1 MATYRR
7 TARGRARY
15 SVKRGHDGQGG
26 TAGRVLLA
34 LLAVAAVLY
43 FVTASFAGTWLS
55 ENVINPV
62 LEAFNPGPAPAPL
75 LTPPPGA
82 LDISDLPAA
91 LGPISAPLPAPTPAG
106 QGAEP
111 VSGAAPP
118 ALGTEFKLEGANF
131 YALQMGA
138 FKSEDNARTE
148 ADTVRARGG
157 AGYVFFDGELYRVL
171 ASAYASEAEAK
182 DVRESLKADMIES
195 GVFPID
201 IAEVDLRV
209 TAGANVVS
217 AMTGAVDS
225 LKKAREDMTALSI
238 AVDREEKTQAEA
250 AEEAAAIRE
259 GMQAALDE
267 LKAEAGS
274 DNAVISS
281 LEGTM
286 EKMLGDLNQLAS
298 EADGSKLD
306 FSSRMKYTQIG
317 IIADTVEFITEI
329 TS

>member
-7 TARGRARY
+7 SARRARY
-15 SVKRGHDGQGG
+15 SAQRGHEGQGG
-26 TAGRVLLA
+26 IAGRVMLG

-43 FVTASFAGTWLS
+43 FVTASVAGNWLS

-62 LEAFNPGPAPAPL
+62 MEAFNPAPAAPAPL
-75 LTPPPGA
+75 ITPPPGA
-82 LDISDLPAA
+82 LDITSPGAA
-91 LGPISAPLPAPTPAG
+91 GPVSAPLPAPAEPDG
-106 QGAEP
+106 EP
-111 VSGAAPP
+111 VSAA
-118 ALGTEFKLEGANF
+118 ANAAVGTDFKLEGASF
-131 YALQMGA
+131 YAVQMGA
-138 FKSEDNARTE
+138 FKSEDNARAE
-148 ADTVRARGG
+148 ADAVRARGG

-171 ASAYASEAEAK
+171 ASAYASEAEAR

-217 AMTGAVDS
+217 AMTGAVDA
-225 LKKAREDMTALSI
+225 LKSAREEMTALSI
-238 AVDREEKTQAEA
+238 ALDREEKTQAEA
-250 AEEAAAIRE
+250 AEEAAVIR
-259 GMQAALDE
+259 GRMQAALDE
-267 LKAEAGS
+267 LRAEAGS

-281 LEGTM
+281 LEGAM
-286 EKMLGDLNQLAS
+286 EKMLGDLEQLSS

-306 FSSRMKYTQIG
+306 FSSMMKYTQIG